1 MSTSPTSTT
10 QPPEKGKVSISTLK
24 KQDEKVLE
32 GDAAARRSLNALSI
46 TSDFVSAL
54 IQHPGAHGDHES
66 MVVAARAMI
75 LSADHTTQQLV
86 DDIGLKKIPWAK
98 YRIMKMV
105 SGAVADRWAAS
116 SRLSSDHEASADVSH
131 LLPVWLEIA
140 RHDLPDLTFDEPAD
154 SNRVA
159 LQVALLDAMQPV
171 MQQISIFDMFHDPLK
186 AAMHVRD
193 LITSMAQSSVDEL
206 VGKDASQRSRNQLLQ
221 SLLRNAGTIYA
232 AAWRRHAEDT
242 VEDLK
247 QMTKDQQTLILEM
260 NADGLPLKT
269 IDDSFIDSYTK
280 LVEMAQYLS
289 GPKPPLEA
297 EITPASVSAAEY
309 FGPDTEDISSSSVP
323 STFDNDLDSREAR
336 VQSTA

>member
-1 MSTSPTSTT
+1 MSTSSSNSGASS
-10 QPPEKGKVSISTLK
+10 EKTRVSLSALRTEDTKVF
-24 KQDEKVLE
+24 E

-46 TSDFVSAL
+46 TSDLVSAL
-54 IQHPGAHGDHES
+54 IHHPGALGDHDS
-66 MVVAARAMI
+66 MVSAARSM
-75 LSADHTTQQLV
+75 LSSADQTTQQLV
-86 DDIGLKKIPWAK
+86 QDIGLGRIPWAK

-105 SGAVADRWAAS
+105 SSAVAARWTAS
-116 SRLSSDHEASADVSH
+116 ARQSVDQEASADVSD
-131 LLPVWLEIA
+131 LLPVWREIA
-140 RHDLPDLTFDEPAD
+140 LNNLPELTFDDPAD

-171 MQQISIFDMFHDPLK
+171 MEQISIFDMFHDPIK
-186 AAMHVRD
+186 AATRVRD
-193 LITSMAQSSVDEL
+193 LITSMAQSSVDDL
-206 VGKDASQRSRNQLLQ
+206 VGKDTSARSRNQLLQ

-242 VEDLK
+242 VESLK
-247 QMTKDQQTLILEM
+247 GMSKDQQTLILEL

-289 GPKPPLEA
+289 SPKPSAEVEA
-297 EITPASVSAAEY
+297 PSVSANEY
-309 FGPDTEDISSSSVP
+309 FGPETDDYSPEVP
-323 STFDNDLDSREAR
+323 FVTPENDSEFRDSR